1 MRAVFHYAVLVN
13 ALAVVVG
20 ASVGITIRRGLKD
33 EYKRVLFTSIALVT
47 LGIGIKMALKTEEF
61 LIVLASLA
69 LGSIVGE
76 VTNIEGRLEKLAN
89 FVEKSEGKTDF
100 VRGFVTSSLLFLV
113 GPMTILGS
121 ISIGTTGNAE
131 LILIKSLMDGLSSI
145 VIASVYGYG
154 VMMSATMVYIVQGLL
169 VSFAKAL
176 EFLSTPH
183 YLNDFTGLGGL
194 MIMAIG
200 IRMLEIKE
208 IKIGNMLPA
217 LIIVVVL
224 DWLKLILI

>member
-76 VTNIEGRLEKLAN
+76 PLLI
-89 FVEKSEGKTDF
+89 
-100 VRGFVTSSLLFLV
+100 TSTTSQ
-113 GPMTILGS
+113 GS
-121 ISIGTTGNAE
+121 VA
-131 LILIKSLMDGLSSI
+131 
-145 VIASVYGYG
+145 
-154 VMMSATMVYIVQGLL
+154 
-169 VSFAKAL
+169 
-176 EFLSTPH
+176 
-183 YLNDFTGLGGL
+183 
-194 MIMAIG
+194 
-200 IRMLEIKE
+200 
-208 IKIGNMLPA
+208 
-217 LIIVVVL
+217 
-224 DWLKLILI
+224 

>member
-1 MRAVFHYAVLVN
+1 MFHYAVLVN

-33 EYKRVLFTSIALVT
+33 EYRGVLFTSIALVT

-61 LIVLASLA
+61 LIVLAALV

-154 VMMSATMVYIVQGLL
+154 VMMSAAMVYIVQGLL
-169 VSFAKAL
+169 VSFAKTL
-176 EFLSTPH
+176 EFLSAPH

-208 IKIGNMLPA
+208 IKVGNMLPA
-217 LIIVVVL
+217 LIIVVIL
-224 DWLKLILI
+224 DWLKLMLI